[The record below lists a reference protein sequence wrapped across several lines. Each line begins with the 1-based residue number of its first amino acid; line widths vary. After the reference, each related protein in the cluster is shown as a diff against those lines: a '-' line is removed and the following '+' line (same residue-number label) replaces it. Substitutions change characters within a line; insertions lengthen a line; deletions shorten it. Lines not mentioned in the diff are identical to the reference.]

1 MLEDVKNN
9 GKSDFF
15 LDFPNPNQLK
25 AQSTLAN
32 NYETTNVHS
41 ALTKISGMISKF
53 FGVKGKEHIYKK
65 IFETN
70 TVAHNYLSSHKKSYC
85 ILGLCNIDNYYQIS

>member
-15 LDFPNPNQLK
+15 LNYPNSSLQPTT
-25 AQSTLAN
+25 SN

-41 ALTKISGMISKF
+41 ALTKISNMISKF
-53 FGVKGKEHIYKK
+53 FGVKGKEHIYQKV
-65 IFETN
+65 FEVG
-70 TVAHNYLSSHKKSYC
+70 TVAHNYLSLNKKSFC
-85 ILGLCNIDNYYQIS
+85 IMGLCTIENYYQIS

>member
-15 LDFPNPNQLK
+15 LNFPNNSLQP
-25 AQSTLAN
+25 TTVN

-41 ALTKISGMISKF
+41 ALTKISNMISKF
-53 FGVKGKEHIYKK
+53 FGVKGKEHIYQKV
-65 IFETN
+65 FEVG
-70 TVAHNYLSSHKKSYC
+70 TVAHNYLSSNKKSFC
-85 ILGLCNIDNYYQIS
+85 IIGLCTIENYYQIS